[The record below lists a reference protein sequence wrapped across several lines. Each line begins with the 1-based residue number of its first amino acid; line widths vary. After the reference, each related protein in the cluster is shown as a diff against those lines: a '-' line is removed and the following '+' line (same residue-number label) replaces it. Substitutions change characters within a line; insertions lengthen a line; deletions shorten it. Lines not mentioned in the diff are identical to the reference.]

1 MLLVKVFICKKAC
14 DVVLQSSKH
23 EEITFPHG
31 FAFVFISCFI
41 GVILSK
47 NVIKSGGFGK
57 G

>member
-23 EEITFPHG
+23 EEITFPQG

-41 GVILSK
+41 GGDIVK
-47 NVIKSGGFGK
+47 KCYEK
-57 G
+57 